1 MFVSLKVS
9 PNASWIL
16 PVSPFS
22 QMIPRSVPPMW
33 KPSVIPGPV
42 TQPTS
47 FEGRVVGV
55 VTTAA
60 AVTTL
65 GCAEIEERDG
75 LLDRS
80 NSLRAAASSVHSAG
94 VSAGASG
101 VLTACGA
108 NPTAASRFDT
118 KRGTTRSNVT
128 AGPDCA
134 AALRVTGSV
143 VDTALSRIRGEAT
156 PWLTL
161 STTFRAAVT
170 ALSCIGAGSGAAAWN
185 IDDTAGRVDGAVR
198 VIVGWPLLGV
208 VGDDEVLVST

>member
-22 QMIPRSVPPMW
+22 QMIPRSVPPML

-65 GCAEIEERDG
+65 GCAEVEARAG
-75 LLDRS
+75 LPDRS

-94 VSAGASG
+94 VSAGATG
-101 VLTACGA
+101 VLTAWGA
-108 NPTAASRFDT
+108 NPIAANRFDI
-118 KRGTTRSNVT
+118 KRGTARWTVT
-128 AGPDCA
+128 AGPDSA
-134 AALRVTGSV
+134 DAVRVTGSV
-143 VDTALSRIRGEAT
+143 VDEPLSGIRGEAT
-156 PWLTL
+156 TWLTL
-161 STTFRAAVT
+161 STTFCAAAT
-170 ALSCIGAGSGAAAWN
+170 ALSCVGAGW
-185 IDDTAGRVDGAVR
+185 
-198 VIVGWPLLGV
+198 
-208 VGDDEVLVST
+208 